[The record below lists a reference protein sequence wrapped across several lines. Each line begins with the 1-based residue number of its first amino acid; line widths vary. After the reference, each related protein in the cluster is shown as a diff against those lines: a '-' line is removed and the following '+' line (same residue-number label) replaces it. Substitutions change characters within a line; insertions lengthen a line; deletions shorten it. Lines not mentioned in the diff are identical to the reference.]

1 MRSRVSLRHTGSRQA
16 GTPPR
21 RLCTVALAGVFALG
35 VAHAQQQG
43 PEIAANPDGTVT
55 VKNAAIPLSGL
66 LSADGKEVLRRTRP
80 TEGPGAPV
88 PLPTNMTDMAELRRV
103 YNENLKPNVDHM
115 REVFPVDIEETTIA
129 GISVAIVTPHG
140 GVPQKNKG
148 RLILNGPGGGFRTGV
163 RGNGLLISIPVAAVM
178 GVKVVSILYR
188 QGPEYQFPAAS
199 EDLLKVWDHYTR
211 TYKPQNIGMVGCSA
225 GGSLIAQTTAILI
238 EKGKPTPG
246 ALGVYCS
253 GLGAVGMGD
262 SQFFG
267 TLAITNVPAAARQPA
282 IPAPT
287 PGNSNPERN
296 YYTGVDMTQFIVNPT
311 LDEKLLAKFPPTI
324 FFTATRDFAMSGSA
338 YSHRKLLHLN
348 VDSELMV
355 FDGLYHGFMTN
366 PDFPESREGYE
377 IAARF
382 FDKHLGR

>member
-1 MRSRVSLRHTGSRQA
+1 MAIAVVCA
-16 GTPPR
+16 I
-21 RLCTVALAGVFALG
+21 G
-35 VAHAQQQG
+35 VAHGQQQG
-43 PEIAANPDGTVT
+43 PEIAANLDGTVT
-55 VKNAAIPLSGL
+55 VKNASIPLSGL
-66 LSADGKEVLRRTRP
+66 LSEAGKEVLRRTRP

-88 PLPTNMTDMAELRRV
+88 PLPTDITDMAELRRV

-129 GISVAIVTPHG
+129 GISVAVVTPKG
-140 GVPQKNKG
+140 GVARKNKG

-163 RGNGLLISIPVAAVM
+163 RGNGLLISIPVSAVM

-211 TYKPQNIGMVGCSA
+211 TYKPENIGMVGCSA
-225 GGSLIAQTTAILI
+225 GGSLISQTTAILI
-238 EKGKPTPG
+238 KNGKPTPG

-253 GLGAVGMGD
+253 GLGAAGTGD
-262 SQFFG
+262 SQFFA
-267 TLAITNVPAAARQPA
+267 TLALTNVQAASRQPAVPAA
-282 IPAPT
+282 T
-287 PGNSNPERN
+287 PRNSNPERN
-296 YYTGVDMTQFIVNPT
+296 YYTGVDMHQFIVNPT

-338 YSHRKLLHLN
+338 YSHRKLLQLN
-348 VDSELMV
+348 IDSELMI

-366 PDFPESREGYE
+366 PDFPESRDGYQ
-377 IAARF
+377 IAANF